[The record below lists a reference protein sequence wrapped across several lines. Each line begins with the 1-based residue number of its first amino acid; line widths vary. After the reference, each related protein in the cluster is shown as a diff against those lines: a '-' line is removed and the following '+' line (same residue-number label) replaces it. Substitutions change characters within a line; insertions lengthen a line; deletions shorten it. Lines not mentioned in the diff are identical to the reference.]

1 MGLTTLAE
9 VYERYSYHVGGGDK
23 GTVHDYLPTY
33 ERHMT
38 RRDNVTVCE
47 IGVWFGHSIAMWN
60 EYFTNSTVYG
70 LDIVYG
76 RLQFDLPNLITVDAT
91 NLEAVT
97 AALGELTFDYVI
109 DDGSHRVRDQ
119 VASFDVLWPRVK
131 PGGCYFIEDID
142 GDAALETLQNHM
154 AGLNLD
160 CDLYDGRGPDRQWDE
175 LLLVVAK

>member
-1 MGLTTLAE
+1 
-9 VYERYSYHVGGGDK
+9 
-23 GTVHDYLPTY
+23 
-33 ERHMT
+33 MT

-70 LDIVYG
+70 LDIDYS

-91 NLEAVT
+91 NPEAVT
-97 AALGELTFDYVI
+97 AVLGELTFDYVI

-131 PGGCYFIEDID
+131 LGGCYFIEDID
-142 GDAALETLQNHM
+142 GSAALETLQNHM

-175 LLLVVAK
+175 LMLVVTK